1 MKLPRYLGVRV
12 ALAVPVVLAV
22 LVLNFLIVHL
32 APGDPAQILAGDFA
46 DAATVQAIRVRYG
59 LDKPVAVQLATYL
72 TRVARGD
79 LGYSFGYNQPVT
91 QIIGTR
97 VWATLL
103 LVVSSQCLGIAFG
116 LVLGV
121 VAAQRYG
128 SAVDTGIVSVTTVAN
143 SLPVFWLGLMLILVF
158 GIWLKVLPTSGMV
171 DVLGPRTGTAHLLDV
186 LRHSIL
192 PAASLAAV
200 WVAPNVLRI
209 TRASVA
215 EVSGEQFV
223 VTAHAKGLPER
234 RILFRHV
241 LRNAMLPNLTIIGL
255 NLSLA
260 FSGALLT
267 ETVFGWPGIGRLMY
281 ESMSQRDYPIMMGV
295 FLVAAVAVVVGTI
308 VVDLLYRLCDPRVE
322 LS

>member
-1 MKLPRYLGVRV
+1 VKLPRYLGVRV

-186 LRHSIL
+186 LRHLIL